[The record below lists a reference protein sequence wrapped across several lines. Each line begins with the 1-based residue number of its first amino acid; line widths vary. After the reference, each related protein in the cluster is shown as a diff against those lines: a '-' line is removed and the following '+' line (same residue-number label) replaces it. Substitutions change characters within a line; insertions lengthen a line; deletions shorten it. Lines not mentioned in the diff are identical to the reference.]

1 MVGMNSNQFNK
12 RVELY
17 LGWSCV
23 NDCIFCLEQE
33 NRKKFKQ
40 KIIGLEKIKNV
51 LINERKDGANCV
63 TFLGGEP
70 TIQPHFF
77 EAICL
82 AKSLDYRVGITTN
95 GFGFNSK
102 SFCKKVI
109 PFLDDIIISVH
120 GHRFNIHDQITQRK
134 GSFNQLKQ
142 SLTNL
147 CESSF
152 DGFLKT
158 NTVINSFNYKHLL
171 PLIKFIESF
180 DIKSISL
187 AALEPPT
194 SKELKLLNKIKI
206 YIPKLQ
212 DLESYLFKALDYCDK
227 HNLEVNV
234 ADIPF
239 CCLGSH
245 LLKSDYLYYD
255 SRVKISKDGIKHEMK
270 SRPLRSRKKL
280 SQCQD
285 CKFNKLCGGFFEGYF
300 HVFGNK
306 EIKPIK

>member
-1 MVGMNSNQFNK
+1 MVGMNLNQFNK

-23 NDCIFCLEQE
+23 NDCIFCIEQE
-33 NRKKFKQ
+33 NRKKFQQ
-40 KIIGLEKIKNV
+40 KIIELKKIKNI
-51 LINERKDGANCV
+51 LINEKKDGANCV

-77 EAICL
+77 EAVHL
-82 AKSLDYRVGITTN
+82 AKDLGYQVAITTN
-95 GFGFNSK
+95 GFGFASK
-102 SFCKKVI
+102 SFCRQI
-109 PFLDDIIISVH
+109 LPFLDVIVISVH

-142 SLTNL
+142 SLTNI
-147 CESSF
+147 CGSSF
-152 DGFLKT
+152 NGFLKT

-171 PLIKFIESF
+171 SLVKFIESF

-194 SKELKLLNKIKI
+194 KRKLELLNSIQA
-206 YIPKLQ
+206 YVPKLQ
-212 DLESYLFKALDYCDK
+212 DLKLYLFKALDYCDK

-239 CCLGSH
+239 CCLGDH

-255 SRVKISKDGIKHEMK
+255 DRIKISKDGIRYEMK
-270 SRPLRSRKKL
+270 SIALRSRKKL
-280 SQCQD
+280 NQCQD
-285 CKFNKLCGGFFEGYF
+285 CKFNQLCGGFFEGYF
-300 HVFGNK
+300 HIFGNK